1 MNKPINPT
9 HENANFIYLNDLSQR
24 RMARDLITKMIKQTE
39 TFAKDKTNKR
49 NKTELTDQISALK
62 HRALSYWL
70 KNPIFF
76 PRMTLFTFTFFEFY
90 KRQTSSVK
98 GICQHYPIP
107 RTWIGKSWKKFFLK
121 STIKKVILWAIDK
134 IWAGSLY
141 GRLKRRT
148 VSKPF

>member
-76 PRMTLFTFTFFEFY
+76 PRMTLFTFTFLD
-90 KRQTSSVK
+90 SISVK
-98 GICQHYPIP
+98 RSLSKGHVSFTQSPEFFEL
-107 RTWIGKSWKKFFLK
+107 WIKYERDPLTG
-121 STIKKVILWAIDK
+121 V
-134 IWAGSLY
+134 
-141 GRLKRRT
+141 
-148 VSKPF
+148 